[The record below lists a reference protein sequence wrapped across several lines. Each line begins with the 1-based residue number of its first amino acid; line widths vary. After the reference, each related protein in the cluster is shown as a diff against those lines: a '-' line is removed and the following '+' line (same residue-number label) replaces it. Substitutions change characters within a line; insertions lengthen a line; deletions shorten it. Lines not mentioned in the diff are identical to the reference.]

1 MIAKKPL
8 TINQELDNLVWQDI
22 GNHDMTPTLQ
32 WTHPSPHNKQCKENT
47 TKETTNIINGI
58 KFLLVAS
65 VTRRQVD
72 AKAQLF
78 LDNINY
84 TWTLTL
90 FHIIMSINTILFI
103 QPVGKIKNG
112 QSLNIHKKISLKMR
126 TRTVRPRK
134 SKMGNN
140 ATWKDK
146 RIKAR

>member
-1 MIAKKPL
+1 MNPPL
-8 TINQELDNLVWQDI
+8 P
-22 GNHDMTPTLQ
+22 HD
-32 WTHPSPHNKQCKENT
+32 KQCKENT
-47 TKETTNIINGI
+47 TKETKNIINGI

-65 VTRRQVD
+65 ETRRQVD

-112 QSLNIHKKISLKMR
+112 QSLNIHKKTSLKMR

-140 ATWKDK
+140 ATVK
-146 RIKAR
+146 R